1 MQAKITKRNVDALR
15 PGQYIADPEVRGL
28 VARCLPSGAISY
40 GFRYRDQARK
50 QRWLPLGLHGQ
61 ITPDQARD
69 LAKKRAGEVA
79 DNRDPVGE
87 RSASQAAAAKTDRGV
102 YAGLLYER
110 AARYPA
116 KDKQFAPTTLGNA
129 IRRFETYAGDRY
141 QLDSQLLWHDLT
153 AVAPPQAVNSVDQAR
168 TNVDFFVC
176 LLYGSATTA
185 FLGIGVTAVGD
196 ANIRS
201 GLAVLMG
208 VLIAIVSYR
217 LAVIATDDWDA
228 AVRAVVD
235 HGRMG
240 VATAFGLT
248 IPVNLTDERYM
259 WRAVN
264 TLVRRHY
271 SYSESRDIPAIL
283 QRFRGSDPM
292 DGNGLNSRDIPS
304 TIVRH
309 AVPDMQP
316 SAGDGDT

>member
-1 MQAKITKRNVDALR
+1 MWPAKIADLR
-15 PGQYIADPEVRGL
+15 TQRHRARRRRL
-28 VARCLPSGAISY
+28 V
-40 GFRYRDQARK
+40 
-50 QRWLPLGLHGQ
+50 
-61 ITPDQARD
+61 
-69 LAKKRAGEVA
+69 EM
-79 DNRDPVGE
+79 
-87 RSASQAAAAKTDRGV
+87 QAAAAKTDRGV